1 MAQPFLNVIPCL
13 AFYEEYFVGLPVE
26 GLHCLQEIYDVPKIF
41 LEVLTKE
48 PIYDVKYSLISL
60 IIELNVKVL
69 RHLPFFLFFL
79 VGIIL
84 PSGIDVFE
92 EFDES
97 VYVRGLFKEL
107 QQDVLD
113 VLGREPL
120 LDVRVRVI
128 NILSVLILIDNLENE
143 TLDDLNNP
151 EQGFVIHL

>member
-1 MAQPFLNVIPCL
+1 L
-13 AFYEEYFVGLPVE
+13 
-26 GLHCLQEIYDVPKIF
+26 K
-41 LEVLTKE
+41 VLSKKT
-48 PIYDVKYSLISL
+48 IYDVKYSSFSL

-69 RHLPFFLFFL
+69 RHFPFFLFFL

-97 VYVRGLFKEL
+97 FNVRGLFKEL

-113 VLGREPL
+113 VLCRQPL

-128 NILSVLILIDNLENE
+128 NILSGLILIDNLKNE

-151 EQGFVIHL
+151 EQGLVLHL